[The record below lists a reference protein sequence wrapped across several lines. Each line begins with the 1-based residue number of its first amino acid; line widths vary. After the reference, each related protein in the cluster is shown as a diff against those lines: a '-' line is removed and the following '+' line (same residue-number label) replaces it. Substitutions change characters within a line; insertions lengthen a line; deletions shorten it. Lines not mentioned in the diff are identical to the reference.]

1 MTHMIR
7 RVVEPGF
14 RYQINQR
21 SMSADG
27 PVARAWGITAARC
40 TIAIEAKL
48 PDTGIE
54 IYFNLGPNGR
64 SLLDASNKP
73 RTSHR
78 SAWVIGPHGDVHR
91 FAKELVD
98 CDIIAMRLEP
108 GTAPSVLGV
117 PAEEIR
123 DGVVDLDHFW
133 GSFVGEL
140 TDSLYEARDIS
151 TRLRIVE
158 RAVAQ
163 RVMRRGTVD
172 RTASAVC
179 AALRDV
185 GGQSV
190 GRIATEL
197 GLTHRRV
204 ISLARELVGFSPATF
219 RCVHRFRKVI
229 SQIHAH
235 DEPRWAR
242 IAADAGYSDQP
253 HLNHEFRRLSGL
265 TPVEY
270 AAVRSS
276 VGEGFVP
283 HLRVAPVRRS

>member
-1 MTHMIR
+1 MTQIIR
-7 RVVEPGF
+7 RVIEPGF
-14 RYQINQR
+14 RYQINR
-21 SMSADG
+21 PGVNTDG
-27 PVARAWGITAARC
+27 PVSRAWGITAARC
-40 TIAIEAKL
+40 TVAIEAKV
-48 PDTGIE
+48 PDTAIE

-73 RTSHR
+73 RTGHR
-78 SAWVIGPHGDVHR
+78 SAWVIGPHGDVLR

-98 CDIIAMRLEP
+98 CDIVAIRLQP

-117 PAEEIR
+117 PADEIR
-123 DGVVDLDHFW
+123 DVVVDLDLFW
-133 GSFVGEL
+133 GTFVGEL
-140 TDSLYEARDIS
+140 ADSLHEARDIS

-163 RVMRRGTVD
+163 RLMRGAPGD

-190 GRIATEL
+190 GRIATEF

-204 ISLARELVGFSPATF
+204 ISFARELVGFSPATF
-219 RCVHRFRKVI
+219 RCVHRFRNVI
-229 SQIHAH
+229 SQIHSH
-235 DEPRWAR
+235 DEHRWAR

-253 HLNHEFRRLSGL
+253 HLIHEFRRLSGL
-265 TPVEY
+265 TPAEY
-270 AAVRSS
+270 AAKRSS

-283 HLRVAPVRRS
+283 HLRVAPVRLS